1 MTKCAFSRRLRC
13 SVNAS
18 VRTVER
24 INSERV
30 VLLGWS
36 RAILM
41 QIAHPL
47 IGAGVVEH
55 SSFRGGAVQAAV
67 RLHHTVSAMLALTFA
82 GPDAHAAAI
91 AGIRAIHRRVH
102 GTLAVRVGRFPAGTR
117 YSAEDPALLL
127 WVHATLVHSTA
138 DIYSRIVTP
147 LTPGELDEVC
157 VDSLPVLGELG
168 GDTTAAP
175 HTWPALLDY
184 LRDVEGRGTLA
195 LTPETRA
202 IGLAV
207 LAPRAAG
214 LPLPL
219 SGLQQLITAG
229 LLPASLREA
238 YGLPWDAAR
247 ERRFARA
254 LAVLRRIRGLTPDA
268 LARWRASFSV
278 TASAPPPGR

>member
-1 MTKCAFSRRLRC
+1 M
-13 SVNAS
+13 
-18 VRTVER
+18 RTVER

-30 VLLGWS
+30 VLFGWS

-47 IGAGVVEH
+47 IGAGVIEH
-55 SSFRGGAVQAAV
+55 SAFRGGAVQAAL
-67 RLHHTVSAMLALTFA
+67 RLRHTVSAMLALTFA
-82 GPDAHAAAI
+82 GPEAHAAAI

-102 GTLAVRVGRFPAGTR
+102 GTLPGPVGRFPAGTR

-138 DIYSRIVTP
+138 DIYSRLVAP
-147 LTPGELDEVC
+147 LTLDELNEVC
-157 VDSLPVLGELG
+157 LDALPVLDELG
-168 GDTTAAP
+168 GDTAAAP
-175 HTWPALLDY
+175 QSWPALLAY
-184 LRDVEGRGTLA
+184 LDDVEASGTLA

-202 IGLAV
+202 LGHAV
-207 LAPRAAG
+207 LVPRAAG

-219 SGLQQLITAG
+219 SGLQRLITTG
-229 LLPASLREA
+229 LLPASLRDA

-254 LAVLRRIRGLTPDA
+254 LAGLRRLRGLTPDA
-268 LARWRASFSV
+268 LARWRASAAV
-278 TASAPPPGR
+278 TASAPPPRR